1 MIRRSA
7 VANQFYPSDP
17 QELKNLIDSF
27 KLHEKQHVKEKA
39 VACIL
44 PHAGYIYSG
53 KVAAETL
60 SAIEVPETCIIL
72 GPNHSGFGEKYSLM
86 REGEWQTPFG
96 NVKIDTALA
105 DELLK
110 NSIYLLDDPI
120 AHTNEHSIEVQL
132 PLIQEVSRRDFSFVP
147 ICLAWGAQLVY
158 KNIAEA
164 IVKSIAT
171 TKKKVLII
179 ASTDMTHYESHLSA
193 SHKDDEAIK
202 SILKFNEQ
210 ELLEKIERLQ
220 ISMCGYIPVV
230 ITILAARKLGAK
242 RGYLVSYQ
250 TSGDVTKDYS
260 SVVGY
265 AGIVMQ

>member
-1 MIRRSA
+1 MIRRPA
-7 VANQFYPSDP
+7 VAGQFYPADP
-17 QELKNLIDSF
+17 QEVKKTIENFGLSGKKF
-27 KLHEKQHVKEKA
+27 VKEKA
-39 VACIL
+39 IACVL

-60 SAIEVPETCIIL
+60 SAIDFPATCIIM

-96 NVKIDTALA
+96 NVRIDTPLA

-120 AHTNEHSIEVQL
+120 AHTQEHSVEVQL
-132 PLIQEVSRRDFSFVP
+132 PLIQEIARREFSFVP
-147 ICLAWGAQLVY
+147 IVLSWGSHAVY
-158 KNIAEA
+158 KDIAEA
-164 IVKSIAT
+164 IVKSIVT
-171 TKKKVLII
+171 TKKQVLVI
-179 ASTDMTHYESHLSA
+179 ASTDMTHYESQLSA

-220 ISMCGYIPVV
+220 ISMCGYVPVV
-230 ITILAARKLGAK
+230 ITLLAAKKLGAK
-242 RGYLVSYQ
+242 RSYLVSYQ
-250 TSGDVTKDYS
+250 TSGDVTNDYE

-265 AGIVMQ
+265 AGIIMQ